1 MILRDLT
8 RHCLQVEN
16 NPDMSDLFTEDFL
29 DFLKALNANNVEY
42 MLVGG
47 YAVILHG
54 YSRTTGDMDVWVNR
68 TPDNYKRLI
77 KAFKEFGLPT
87 FDLTQE
93 KFLDAE
99 RNDVFTFGR
108 PPTCIE
114 ILTNLKGVE
123 FNEAYQQVQ
132 IFEEGDVFIK
142 FIHLNNLISSKKAAG
157 RYRDLDDIE
166 KLTNNNPE

>member
-1 MILRDLT
+1 
-8 RHCLQVEN
+8 
-16 NPDMSDLFTEDFL
+16 MSDLFNEDFI
-29 DFLKALNANNVEY
+29 DFLKVLNTNDVEY

-68 TPDNYKRLI
+68 TPGNYRKLI
-77 KAFKEFGLPT
+77 KAFKEFGLPF

-93 KFLDAE
+93 KFLDAQQ
-99 RNDVFTFGR
+99 NDVFTFGR

-114 ILTNLKGVE
+114 ILTHLKGVE
-123 FNEAYQQVQ
+123 FNEAYMQVQ
-132 IFEEGDVFIK
+132 IFEQDEVLIK
-142 FIHLNNLISSKKAAG
+142 FIHFNNLIAAKKAAG

-166 KLTNNNPE
+166 KLTKGDL